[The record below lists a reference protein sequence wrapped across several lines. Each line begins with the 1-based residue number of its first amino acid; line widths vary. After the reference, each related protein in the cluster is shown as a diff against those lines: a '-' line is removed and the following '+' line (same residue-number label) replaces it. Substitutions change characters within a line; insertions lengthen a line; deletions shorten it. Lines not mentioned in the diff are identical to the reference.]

1 MNYIDV
7 EQRSEGWLAE
17 RLGSVGASEV
27 FDACAKQKNGKYY
40 QKREDLLYKK
50 LVERL
55 GIQNKS
61 YVSKEMQHGIDNED
75 SARTAY
81 EFVCNVSVQEV
92 GLFKHNRIANTHAS
106 PDGVVGKTNIGIEIK
121 APSSVTHL
129 KTLMTG
135 EVSEQYIY
143 QMNWQMACAGYD
155 AVDFVSYDP
164 RFTPKAQIFI
174 KRFERDN
181 ALIAEIENELEIFM
195 ADLDKLQS
203 EFNKRYAEAA

>member
-1 MNYIDV
+1 MTQDLQ
-7 EQRSEGWLAE
+7 QRSAEWFAE

-27 FDACAKQKNGKYY
+27 FDAVAKQKNGKYY
-40 QKREDLLYKK
+40 AKREELLYKK

-55 GIQNKS
+55 GIQNKGW
-61 YVSKEMQHGIDNED
+61 VSKEMQHGIDNED

-81 EFVCNVSVQEV
+81 EFVRNVSVKEV
-92 GLFKHNRIANTHAS
+92 GLFRHNRIANTHAS
-106 PDGVVGKTNIGIEIK
+106 PDGVVDKTNIGIEIK

-135 EVSEQYIY
+135 EVAEQYIY

-195 ADLDKLQS
+195 QDLDNLQND
-203 EFNKRYAEAA
+203 FNEKYLEAA